1 MERCFE
7 CSAQARILADWA
19 NWQPYLYDRWKTQGY
34 SSQKKGDVP
43 EIRSQYAV
51 ASA

>member
-7 CSAQARILADWA
+7 CSAQVRILADWA

-34 SSQKKGDVP
+34 SSQKKGDKEGNADVNNKT
-43 EIRSQYAV
+43 V
-51 ASA
+51 